1 VTKFDH
7 PAAPGRQERQKPV
20 EHGEIRL
27 EGRRQLEEHGPEL
40 SPQGARMLEEERERS
55 GGVPEPQE
63 MGDNPARFDGELEVR
78 RGRLPPADEGVRC
91 REPVERIV
99 ELDRTE
105 PGREVGELL
114 LLAESFRVEHTSPPV
129 GVDVSRG
136 PDPGAW
142 T

>member
-20 EHGEIRL
+20 EHREIRL

-40 SPQGARMLEEERERS
+40 GPQRACVLEEERERG
-55 GGVPEPQE
+55 GGVPKPQE
-63 MGDNPARFDGELEVR
+63 MGDDPAGFDGELEVR
-78 RGRLPPADEGVRC
+78 WSRLPPADEGVRR
-91 REPVERIV
+91 REPVEGIV
-99 ELDRTE
+99 ELDRAE

-114 LLAESFRVEHTSPPV
+114 LLAESFRVEHTPPPV

-136 PDPGAW
+136 PDPEAW